1 MPKYSAKLTN
11 GKTITLEGDAQPTDE
26 DFESAAKGA
35 GVQLLPEG
43 KTVEQYAAREEGDK
57 HGATYLKD
65 TLENIPGDAVEQVKG
80 LADLAGTTA
89 RATGELGGSIGGR
102 VRELV
107 GLQPNY
113 PEGTPNID
121 ALAKLP
127 FAIGQHYKDYID
139 PEKRAQMVRDH
150 PVGLV
155 GDVAGALEGVRS
167 VTPEAVTKLANT
179 PIGKPSPETVVSAGI
194 GYAKGGPAGAVKGAA
209 NSGMVTRF
217 MNMLR
222 GIKTP
227 VETPLLN
234 GDADALRNSIAE
246 SQLHANG
253 RAPNTRLSPLD
264 IGGGRT
270 SAPPVTES
278 LRSQGESMLSPEAKA
293 HADALGVSGPT
304 GPVSTSAQD
313 ILTPQS
319 MSMMDR
325 MHAEANPVF
334 RLMQKQGMFSGD
346 RTTGPAPSG
355 SGAPPADT
363 SAVDAIRSI
372 MSQQPRT
379 PSTLDIGR
387 TRGPGPIAQPTPPPN
402 PNAGGRLAG
411 RRMNPGQALDIALS
425 GAPRGFA
432 EGDTANVSMP
442 EQVQPPVFMSPKAR
456 TVAGQPPTAL
466 ETLED
471 TMRQREQSAAAQR
484 YSPDLQVVEPSSVA
498 QSAVGPQDAMSMIEK
513 LRQSMKPAASHEAP
527 VTPKKSVKTSAKGSA
542 NGSSPSIEDQY
553 TTLSKK
559 AILSPEEVRVL
570 ARLKT
575 IMQGRASNIGLGYA
589 AGGK

>member
-80 LADLAGTTA
+80 LGDLASTTA
-89 RATGELGGSIGGR
+89 GATSELGRSVGGR
-102 VRELV
+102 MRELV
-107 GLQPNY
+107 GLHPNY

-127 FAIGQHYKDYID
+127 FAIGQHYKDYLD

-150 PVGLV
+150 PVGMV

-167 VTPEAVTKLANT
+167 VTPKAVADLAAK

-194 GYAKGGPAGAVKGAA
+194 GYAKGGPAGAVRGAA
-209 NSGMVTRF
+209 NSGMVSRF

-222 GIKTP
+222 GVKAPT
-227 VETPLLN
+227 ETPLLN

-246 SQLHANG
+246 SQLHLNG

-270 SAPPVTES
+270 ATPPVSES

-293 HADALGVSGPT
+293 HADALNVHPPSPMVS
-304 GPVSTSAQD
+304 SSAHD

-319 MSMMDR
+319 MDMMDR
-325 MHAEANPVF
+325 LHAEANPVF
-334 RLMQKQGMFSGD
+334 RLMQRDGQFAN
-346 RTTGPAPSG
+346 RPTTG
-355 SGAPPADT
+355 
-363 SAVDAIRSI
+363 VR
-372 MSQQPRT
+372 
-379 PSTLDIGR
+379 
-387 TRGPGPIAQPTPPPN
+387 
-402 PNAGGRLAG
+402 
-411 RRMNPGQALDIALS
+411 
-425 GAPRGFA
+425 
-432 EGDTANVSMP
+432 
-442 EQVQPPVFMSPKAR
+442 AR
-456 TVAGQPPTAL
+456 W
-466 ETLED
+466 
-471 TMRQREQSAAAQR
+471 
-484 YSPDLQVVEPSSVA
+484 
-498 QSAVGPQDAMSMIEK
+498 
-513 LRQSMKPAASHEAP
+513 
-527 VTPKKSVKTSAKGSA
+527 
-542 NGSSPSIEDQY
+542 
-553 TTLSKK
+553 
-559 AILSPEEVRVL
+559 
-570 ARLKT
+570 
-575 IMQGRASNIGLGYA
+575 
-589 AGGK
+589 